1 MYTSLGLRARGLGR
15 TGVSVV
21 GGTTY
26 SGVVH
31 VASKPL
37 KVGTVI
43 VEWPVSGQSMGAM
56 ASGLWHRE

>member
-1 MYTSLGLRARGLGR
+1 M
-15 TGVSVV
+15 SVA

-26 SGVVH
+26 FGVVH

-37 KVGTVI
+37 NVGNVI
-43 VEWPVSGQSMGAM
+43 GEWPVSGLSMGAA